1 MPRIQFPF
9 DVFLGKG
16 FPHRFGVFKS
26 SLRSLSK
33 STTREA
39 HTGCCGVLITPSHRC
54 RCWYSLFQLPFSPR
68 VPPHA
73 NDKLTAPRSFHR
85 QPHGR
90 PFLRLSERA
99 HILPYESGTHLLNRL
114 PAFSGYRSNKVVTC
128 GNRRATQ
135 GENFRRDRSYVR
147 IRCFS
152 GYSDGLFM
160 GPWVRRPYDGLKGG
174 GDTGGHAHPAA
185 GWRAWCSASFAWL
198 WAIYGFRRCICFGWR
213 RPPECSGSS

>member
-1 MPRIQFPF
+1 MVLLRLRVYPEPVRSRKLCHKWSIFPLESEPRFFALLLPSLCRNARGYSSRSTYSLEKAFPTAS
-9 DVFLGKG
+9 GCS
-16 FPHRFGVFKS
+16 KS

-85 QPHGR
+85 QPRGR

-99 HILPYESGTHLLNRL
+99 HILPYESGTHLLNRPPGL
-114 PAFSGYRSNKVVTC
+114 S
-128 GNRRATQ
+128 
-135 GENFRRDRSYVR
+135 R
-147 IRCFS
+147 IP
-152 GYSDGLFM
+152 L
-160 GPWVRRPYDGLKGG
+160 
-174 GDTGGHAHPAA
+174 
-185 GWRAWCSASFAWL
+185 
-198 WAIYGFRRCICFGWR
+198 
-213 RPPECSGSS
+213 

>member
-1 MPRIQFPF
+1 MNGLSHIFFTELQMVLLRIRVYPEPVRSRKLCHKWSIFPLESEPRFFALLLPSVCRNARGYSSRSTYSLEKAFPTAS
-9 DVFLGKG
+9 GCS
-16 FPHRFGVFKS
+16 KS

-85 QPHGR
+85 QPRGR

-99 HILPYESGTHLLNRL
+99 HILPYESGTHLLNRPPGL
-114 PAFSGYRSNKVVTC
+114 S
-128 GNRRATQ
+128 
-135 GENFRRDRSYVR
+135 R
-147 IRCFS
+147 IP
-152 GYSDGLFM
+152 L
-160 GPWVRRPYDGLKGG
+160 
-174 GDTGGHAHPAA
+174 
-185 GWRAWCSASFAWL
+185 
-198 WAIYGFRRCICFGWR
+198 
-213 RPPECSGSS
+213 